1 MTDYWPSEE
10 GAIVE
15 GGLVLN
21 CYADGAIGEGSC
33 VKWGTT
39 GASKLP
45 VAATAAF
52 GDACGVALKAAGA
65 AGDIIPV
72 CFHGL
77 VKMMLG
83 ETLAIGDAVISSGT
97 TGKVYGIEAASSSML
112 ESVTGETV
120 YILGYLFGGGN
131 PDDEVPVLISTQ

>member
-1 MTDYWPSEE
+1 MVDYWPSEE

-15 GGLVLN
+15 GGLILN
-21 CYADGAIGEGSC
+21 CYADAAISEGAC

-39 GASKLP
+39 GANKLP
-45 VAATAAF
+45 VATSAAM
-52 GDACGVALKAAGA
+52 GDSCGVALKAATA

-83 ETLAIGDAVISSGT
+83 ETLAIGDAVVSAGS
-97 TGKVYGIEAASSSML
+97 TGKVYGIEAASSPML
-112 ESVTGETV
+112 ESVAGATM

-131 PDDEVPVLISTQ
+131 PGDEVPVLISTQ

>member
-21 CYADGAIGEGSC
+21 CYADGAVSEGSC
-33 VKWGTT
+33 VKWGTA
-39 GASKLP
+39 GANKLP

-52 GDACGVALKAAGA
+52 GDSCGVALKAAGA

-83 ETLAIGDAVISSGT
+83 ETLAIGDAVIAAGA
-97 TGKVYGIEAASSSML
+97 TGKVYGIEAATSSQL
-112 ESVTGETV
+112 ESVAGATV
-120 YILGYLFGGGN
+120 YILGYLFGAGN
-131 PDDEVPVLISTQ
+131 PGDEVPVLISVQ